1 MRRLDP
7 VKFLLVGITCII
19 AAAILFALCSLFFVS
34 SWRGLLSALG
44 TRETAYALT
53 FTLVSSLLSGTLVM
67 LAAVPVAYTLSRVR
81 FPGSRLVRTLLYVPM
96 ALPQI
101 VLGLCL
107 LLLLGAAPVA
117 DLLEAL
123 GIELVFTRA
132 GVVVAQFFTAF
143 PYALRVLKSTFDGID
158 PRLEFVSRS
167 LGCSRLRTFWRVS
180 LPMARTGLLASGS
193 IAFARCAGAF
203 GSVLVLAGGVRM
215 HTETLP
221 IALHLNL
228 SYGNLDMA
236 VAAGLLLVLLSS
248 VGIYAMEMMEARP

>member
-1 MRRLDP
+1 MKL
-7 VKFLLVGITCII
+7 LLVGIACAM
-19 AAAILFALCSLFFVS
+19 AAAILFAVCSLFFTSSVS
-34 SWRGLLSALG
+34 GLLGALG
-44 TRETAYALT
+44 TRETAYALV
-53 FTLVSSLLSGTLVM
+53 FTLVTSLLSAALVM
-67 LAAVPVAYTLSRVR
+67 LFAVPIGYTLSRVQ
-81 FPGSRLVRTLLYVPM
+81 FPGSRLVRTLLYLPM

-107 LLLLGAAPVA
+107 LLLLGSAPVA
-117 DLLEAL
+117 ELLRAL
-123 GIELVFTRA
+123 RIDLVFTPA

-143 PYALRVLKSTFDGID
+143 PYALRVMKSTFDGID

-167 LGCSRLRTFWRVS
+167 LGCSRSRTVWRVS
-180 LPMARTGLLASGS
+180 LPMARRGLLASGS

-215 HTETLP
+215 RTETLP

-228 SYGNLDMA
+228 SYGDLDMA

-248 VGIYAMEMMEARP
+248 VGIYAVELMEGRP